1 MDGLSATGAGCAA
14 GVGTDGTD
22 VVLVAVESHIS
33 GPGKAGRRLCK
44 WKVSL
49 SRCFREA
56 FAPLSR
62 IFIWISV
69 IDMKFFATQTD

>member
-14 GVGTDGTD
+14 GVGTD

-33 GPGKAGRRLCK
+33 GPGKAGRRLWK

-69 IDMKFFATQTD
+69 FDMKFFATQTD